1 MLAGGA
7 AATRA
12 PEPRGHSRACS
23 QEFPT
28 LITQPQ
34 PQAGSREQGEAGFP
48 ANQSPLTK
56 KKKRRYNTALV
67 IGWFLRNYFMLW
79 FKRL

>member
-28 LITQPQ
+28 LIT
-34 PQAGSREQGEAGFP
+34 AAATGRKQGARGGWFP
-48 ANQSPLTK
+48 SQSEPTNKEK
-56 KKKRRYNTALV
+56 KKE
-67 IGWFLRNYFMLW
+67 I
-79 FKRL
+79 